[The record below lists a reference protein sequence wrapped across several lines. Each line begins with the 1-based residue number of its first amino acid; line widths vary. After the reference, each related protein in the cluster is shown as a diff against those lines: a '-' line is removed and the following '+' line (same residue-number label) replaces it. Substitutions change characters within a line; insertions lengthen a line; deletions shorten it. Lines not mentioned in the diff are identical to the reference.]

1 MKRILVTGATGNVGR
16 EVVKQLRASGCPV
29 RAMSRTPQSAGLPSD
44 VEVAGGDLTAPET
57 LDGALDG
64 IDAVLLVWM
73 AGLAPAAAAVERIA
87 RHAGR
92 IVFVTSPHKTPHP
105 FFQQP
110 NGLRLIHAGVEALVQ
125 KTAVEWTFLR
135 PGAFA
140 LNCRNWWAPQI
151 RQDDV
156 VRWFYGDAET
166 APVHEADIAAVAVR
180 ALRDEGHDRKEYVL
194 TGPESLTQREQV
206 HIIGNAI
213 GRSLSFEEL
222 PPDAARQQLLS
233 MWPAPVA
240 DMLLSAYAAA
250 VGQPA
255 FVTSTIAELTGNP
268 AASFE
273 QWTTDHAEDFKGQ
286 LAN

>member
-1 MKRILVTGATGNVGR
+1 MKQFLVTGATGNVGR
-16 EVVKQLRASGCPV
+16 EVVNQLRASGCPV
-29 RAMSRTPQSAGLPSD
+29 RAMSRNPQSAGLPSD
-44 VEVAGGDLTAPET
+44 VNVVGGDLTAPET
-57 LDGALDG
+57 LDAALPG

-87 RHAGR
+87 RHVGR

-110 NGLRLIHAGVEALVQ
+110 NGLRLIHAGVEALIE
-125 KTAVEWTFLR
+125 KTAVQWTFLR

-140 LNCRNWWAPQI
+140 LNSRNWWAPQL
-151 RQDDV
+151 RHGDV
-156 VRWFYGDAET
+156 VRWFYADAET

-206 HIIGNAI
+206 HIIGSAI
-213 GRSLSFEEL
+213 GRALSFEEL

-233 MWPAPVA
+233 MWPPPVA

-255 FVTSTIAELTGNP
+255 FVTSTIAELTGRP
-268 AASFE
+268 AASF
-273 QWTTDHAEDFKGQ
+273 QRWTIDHREDFKR
-286 LAN
+286 

>member
-1 MKRILVTGATGNVGR
+1 MKQFLVTGATGNVGR
-16 EVVKQLRASGCPV
+16 EVVNQLRASGCPV
-29 RAMSRTPQSAGLPSD
+29 RAMSRNPQSAGLPSD
-44 VEVAGGDLTAPET
+44 VNVVGGDLTAPET
-57 LDGALDG
+57 LDAALQG

-87 RHAGR
+87 RHVGR

-110 NGLRLIHAGVEALVQ
+110 NGLRLIHAGVEALIE
-125 KTAVEWTFLR
+125 KTAVQWTFVR

-140 LNCRNWWAPQI
+140 LNSRSWWAPQL
-151 RQDDV
+151 RHGDV
-156 VRWFYGDAET
+156 VRWFYADAET

-206 HIIGNAI
+206 HIIGSAI

-233 MWPAPVA
+233 MWPPPVA

-255 FVTSTIAELTGNP
+255 FVTSTIAELTGRP
-268 AASFE
+268 AASF
-273 QWTTDHAEDFKGQ
+273 QRWTIDHREDFGR
-286 LAN
+286 